1 LVLSANAARAFPPAA
16 AAASLLAVVALVSKR
31 RQCAMGTIC
40 KAGATS
46 QPAEVFPGV
55 MVRSRLLCLLPQ
67 SWRDSPTLAPFHS
80 RVFAMIWTASL
91 VSNFGT
97 LIQAVGASWMM
108 TSIAPSA
115 DMVALVQAST
125 TLPIMLLSLPS
136 GATADIWDRRLVML
150 IAQVL
155 MLLVALGLTITA
167 YMGQITPWTLL
178 ALTFLLG
185 CGTALYGPAW
195 QSSVGEQVPR
205 PDLPSA
211 VALNSLSF
219 NIARTAGPAIGGIIV
234 AKAGPPVAFLINALS
249 YVALI
254 VVLLLWR
261 RPRPAPFL
269 PPENMLMAMG
279 AGIRY
284 ARLSPEIRTVLV
296 RGVVFGVLGS
306 SVWALMPLIARDL
319 IGGNAVTYGV
329 LLGAFGSGAVLGA
342 LSSTSLRKRYTN
354 EVIVRAATVGF
365 GVSSLV
371 TAVSS
376 WHALSMLALML
387 GGASWVLALS
397 TFNVTVQT
405 SSPRWVVGR
414 TVAIYQ
420 MVTFGGLAIG
430 SWLSG
435 LVASEFSLVIC
446 LASSGVLM
454 AVSALLGRRLP
465 LRQPE
470 LLNLDPSRT
479 FSSENRAQLDRLI
492 DTGPVVVT
500 VEYRVAVDAAEPFRL
515 AMRELRRI
523 RRRDGAKRW
532 SLMQDMAAPEIWIER
547 YHSPNWVEHLRRHHR
562 FTVSD
567 REIERKVL
575 DLHQG
580 PEAPHVRHL
589 IERRTDEPVGDLSAT
604 TDPHLPS
611 GSVTLATS
619 AGPAEP
625 G

>member
-1 LVLSANAARAFPPAA
+1 MIWS
-16 AAASLLAVVALVSKR
+16 ASL
-31 RQCAMGTIC
+31 I
-40 KAGATS
+40 
-46 QPAEVFPGV
+46 
-55 MVRSRLLCLLPQ
+55 
-67 SWRDSPTLAPFHS
+67 
-80 RVFAMIWTASL
+80 
-91 VSNFGT
+91 SNFGS

-136 GATADIWDRRLVML
+136 GATADIWDRRL
-150 IAQVL
+150 L
-155 MLLVALGLTITA
+155 MLAAQTLMLVVAAVLTATA
-167 YMGQITPWTLL
+167 YFGLITPWILL
-178 ALTFLLG
+178 TLTFLLG
-185 CGTALYGPAW
+185 CGTALYAPAW

-205 PDLPSA
+205 ADLPSA
-211 VALNSLSF
+211 VALNSLAF
-219 NIARTAGPAIGGIIV
+219 NIARTAGPAIGGVIV
-234 AKAGPPVAFLINALS
+234 AQAGPPAAFLLNSLS
-249 YVALI
+249 YVGLI
-254 VVLLLWR
+254 IVLVLWR

-269 PPENMLMAMG
+269 PPENMFMAMG

-284 ARLSPEIRTVLV
+284 ARLSPDIRTVLI
-296 RGVVFGVLGS
+296 RGATFGVLGS
-306 SVWALMPLIARDL
+306 SIWALMPLVARNL

-342 LSSTSLRKRYTN
+342 LSSTWLRRRYSN
-354 EVIVRAATVGF
+354 ELIVRASTVGF
-365 GVSSLV
+365 GLGSIV
-371 TAVSS
+371 TASSS
-376 WHALSMLALML
+376 WHALSMIALMV

-414 TVAIYQ
+414 TVSIYQ
-420 MVTFGGLAIG
+420 MVTFGGLSIG

-435 LVASEFSLVIC
+435 VAANQFGLRVC
-446 LASSGVLM
+446 LASSGALM
-454 AVSALLGRRLP
+454 AISALLGRRLP

-470 LLNLDPSRT
+470 GLNLDPSRT
-479 FSSENRAQLDRLI
+479 WSSEHRAQLDRLI

-500 VEYRVAVDAAEPFRL
+500 VEYRIAVEDAEAFRL

-532 SLMQDMAAPEIWIER
+532 SLMQDMAAPDIWIER

-575 DLHQG
+575 DFHQG
-580 PEAPHVRHL
+580 DQPPHVRHL
-589 IERRTDEPVGDLSAT
+589 IERRTDEAVGERTAT
-604 TDPHLPS
+604 TDPHLPT
-611 GSVTLATS
+611 GSVSLAT
-619 AGPAEP
+619 GAEAER

>member
-1 LVLSANAARAFPPAA
+1 
-16 AAASLLAVVALVSKR
+16 
-31 RQCAMGTIC
+31 
-40 KAGATS
+40 
-46 QPAEVFPGV
+46 VFPGV
-55 MVRSRLLCLLPQ
+55 TVRSRLLSLLPL

-91 VSNFGT
+91 VSNFGS

-108 TSIAPSA
+108 TSIAPSP

-155 MLLVALGLTITA
+155 MLLVALGLTVTS

-234 AKAGPPVAFLINALS
+234 ANAGPPVAFLVNALS

-254 VVLLLWR
+254 VVLMLWR

-279 AGIRY
+279 AGVRY
-284 ARLSPEIRTVLV
+284 ARLSPEIRTVLT

-329 LLGAFGSGAVLGA
+329 LLGAFGSGAVIGA

-354 EVIVRAATVGF
+354 EVIVRASTVGF
-365 GVSSLV
+365 GISSLV
-371 TAVSS
+371 TAVSE

-435 LVASEFSLVIC
+435 LVANELGLKVCLV
-446 LASSGVLM
+446 SSGALM
-454 AVSALLGRRLP
+454 SVSALLGRRLP

-470 LLNLDPSRT
+470 GLNLDPSRT
-479 FSSENRAQLDRLI
+479 FSSESRAQLDRLI

-500 VEYRVAVDAAEPFRL
+500 VEYRIAVDDAEPFRL

-567 REIERKVL
+567 REIEREAL
-575 DLHQG
+575 DFHQG

>member
-1 LVLSANAARAFPPAA
+1 
-16 AAASLLAVVALVSKR
+16 
-31 RQCAMGTIC
+31 
-40 KAGATS
+40 
-46 QPAEVFPGV
+46 
-55 MVRSRLLCLLPQ
+55 
-67 SWRDSPTLAPFHS
+67 
-80 RVFAMIWTASL
+80 MIWTASL
-91 VSNFGT
+91 ISNFGT
-97 LIQAVGASWMM
+97 LIQAVGASWLM

-136 GATADIWDRRLVML
+136 GATADIWDRRLLML
-150 IAQVL
+150 IAQGL
-155 MLLVALGLTITA
+155 MLAVASALTVIAYLGL
-167 YMGQITPWTLL
+167 ITPWTLL
-178 ALTFLLG
+178 TLTFLLG

-195 QSSVGEQVPR
+195 QSSVGEQVR
-205 PDLPSA
+205 RADLPSA
-211 VALNSLSF
+211 VALNSLAF

-234 AKAGPPVAFLINALS
+234 AKAGPPAAFLLNSLS
-249 YVALI
+249 YVGLI
-254 VVLLLWR
+254 VVLALWR
-261 RPRPAPFL
+261 RPKPAPFL
-269 PPENMLMAMG
+269 PPENMFMAMG
-279 AGIRY
+279 AGLRY
-284 ARLSPEIRTVLV
+284 ARLSPDIRTVLI
-296 RGVVFGVLGS
+296 RGSIFGVLGS
-306 SVWALMPLIARDL
+306 SIWALMPLVARDL

-342 LSSTSLRKRYTN
+342 LSSTWLRKRYSN
-354 EVIVRAATVGF
+354 EIIVQASTAGF
-365 GVSSLV
+365 GIASVI
-371 TAVSS
+371 TAVSA
-376 WHALSMLALML
+376 WHALSMVALMV
-387 GGASWVLALS
+387 GGAAWVLALS

-420 MVTFGGLAIG
+420 MVTFGGLSIG

-435 LVASEFSLVIC
+435 VVANQFGLVIC
-446 LASSGVLM
+446 LASSGALM
-454 AVSALLGRRLP
+454 AVSALLGRKLP

-470 LLNLDPSRT
+470 GLNLDPSRT
-479 FSSENRAQLDRLI
+479 WSSEHRGQLDRLI

-500 VEYRVAVDAAEPFRL
+500 VEYRIAPEDAEAFRL

-575 DLHQG
+575 DFHQG
-580 PEAPHVRHL
+580 DEPPHVRHL
-589 IERRTDEPVGDLSAT
+589 IERRTDEPVGERTAS

-611 GSVTLATS
+611 GPVSLATTDPS
-619 AGPAEP
+619 EPA
-625 G
+625 

>member
-1 LVLSANAARAFPPAA
+1 
-16 AAASLLAVVALVSKR
+16 
-31 RQCAMGTIC
+31 
-40 KAGATS
+40 
-46 QPAEVFPGV
+46 
-55 MVRSRLLCLLPQ
+55 
-67 SWRDSPTLAPFHS
+67 
-80 RVFAMIWTASL
+80 MIWTASL
-91 VSNFGT
+91 VSNFGS

-108 TSIAPSA
+108 TSIAPTP

-125 TLPIMLLSLPS
+125 TLPIMLFSLPS

-150 IAQVL
+150 IAQV
-155 MLLVALGLTITA
+155 MMVTVALALTAIT
-167 YMGQITPWTLL
+167 YIGQITPWTLL
-178 ALTFLLG
+178 TLTFLLG
-185 CGTALYGPAW
+185 CGVALYGPAW

-205 PDLPSA
+205 HDLPSA

-219 NIARTAGPAIGGIIV
+219 NIARTAGPAIGGVIV
-234 AKAGPPVAFLINALS
+234 AKAGPPAAFLINGLS
-249 YVALI
+249 YVGLI
-254 VVLLLWR
+254 VVLCLWR

-284 ARLSPEIRTVLV
+284 TRLSPDIRTVLI
-296 RGVVFGVLGS
+296 RGVVFGILGS

-319 IGGNAVTYGV
+319 IGGDAVTYGV
-329 LLGAFGSGAVLGA
+329 LLGSFGIGAVLGA
-342 LSSTSLRKRYTN
+342 LGSTWLRRRYTN
-354 EVIVRAATVGF
+354 EVIVRWSTAGF
-365 GVSSLV
+365 GIGSMLTSI
-371 TAVSS
+371 SS
-376 WHALSMLALML
+376 WHALSVPALML

-420 MVTFGGLAIG
+420 MVTFGGLAVG

-435 LVASEFSLVIC
+435 EVAKEFGLSRCLLVTGALMVI
-446 LASSGVLM
+446 ST
-454 AVSALLGRRLP
+454 LLGRRLP

-470 LLNLDPSRT
+470 GLNLDPSRT
-479 FSSENRAQLDRLI
+479 WSTENAAQLDRLI

-500 VEYRVAVDAAEPFRL
+500 VEYKIAVDDAEAFR
-515 AMRELRRI
+515 MSMHELKRI

-567 REIERKVL
+567 REIERKAL
-575 DLHQG
+575 DFHQG
-580 PEAPHVRHL
+580 PEPPHIRHL
-589 IERRTDEPVGDLSAT
+589 IERRTDEPVGEMTAT
-604 TDPHLPS
+604 TDPHLGS
-611 GSVTLATS
+611 GSVTLTPNEA
-619 AGPAEP
+619 PAEP

>member
-1 LVLSANAARAFPPAA
+1 MSPNGDR
-16 AAASLLAVVALVSKR
+16 
-31 RQCAMGTIC
+31 
-40 KAGATS
+40 
-46 QPAEVFPGV
+46 
-55 MVRSRLLCLLPQ
+55 
-67 SWRDSPTLAPFHS
+67 WRNSPTLAPFHS

-91 VSNFGT
+91 VSNFGS

-125 TLPIMLLSLPS
+125 TLPIMLLSLAS

-150 IAQVL
+150 IAQIL
-155 MLLVALGLTITA
+155 MLLVSLALTITA

-205 PDLPSA
+205 RDLPSA

-234 AKAGPPVAFLINALS
+234 ASAGPPVAFLTNAVS
-249 YVALI
+249 YVGLI
-254 VVLLLWR
+254 VVLMLWR
-261 RPRPAPFL
+261 RPKPAPFL
-269 PPENMLMAMG
+269 PPENMFMAMG
-279 AGIRY
+279 AGVRY
-284 ARLSPEIRTVLV
+284 ARLSPEIRTVLL

-342 LSSTSLRKRYTN
+342 LSSTSLRHRYSN
-354 EVIVRAATVGF
+354 EVIVRASTVGF
-365 GVSSLV
+365 GISSLV
-371 TAVSS
+371 TAMSS

-397 TFNVTVQT
+397 TFNVTVQI

-435 LVASEFSLVIC
+435 LVANSFGLKIC
-446 LASSGVLM
+446 LISSGALM
-454 AVSALLGRRLP
+454 VVSAVLGRRLP

-470 LLNLDPSRT
+470 GLNLDPSRT
-479 FSSENRAQLDRLI
+479 FSSESRAQLDRLI

-500 VEYRVAVDAAEPFRL
+500 VEYRIAVDDAEPFRL

-547 YHSPNWVEHLRRHHR
+547 YHSPNWIEHLRRHHR

-567 REIERKVL
+567 REIERKAL
-575 DLHQG
+575 DFHQG
-580 PEAPHVRHL
+580 PDPPHIRHL
-589 IERRTDEPVGDLSAT
+589 IERRTDEPVGDLSAA

-619 AGPAEP
+619 RGPAEP

>member
-1 LVLSANAARAFPPAA
+1 M
-16 AAASLLAVVALVSKR
+16 LA
-31 RQCAMGTIC
+31 
-40 KAGATS
+40 
-46 QPAEVFPGV
+46 
-55 MVRSRLLCLLPQ
+55 LLPR

-80 RVFAMIWTASL
+80 RIFAMIWTASL
-91 VSNFGT
+91 ISNFGT
-97 LIQAVGASWMM
+97 LIQAVGASWLM

-136 GATADIWDRRLVML
+136 GATADIWDRRLLML
-150 IAQVL
+150 IAQGL
-155 MLLVALGLTITA
+155 MLAVASALTVIAYLGL
-167 YMGQITPWTLL
+167 ITPWTLL
-178 ALTFLLG
+178 TLTFLLG

-195 QSSVGEQVPR
+195 QSSVGEQVR
-205 PDLPSA
+205 RADLPSA
-211 VALNSLSF
+211 VALNSLAF

-234 AKAGPPVAFLINALS
+234 AKAGPPAAFLLNSLS
-249 YVALI
+249 YVGLI
-254 VVLLLWR
+254 IVLTLWR
-261 RPRPAPFL
+261 RPKPAPFL
-269 PPENMLMAMG
+269 PPENMFMAMA
-279 AGIRY
+279 AGLRY
-284 ARLSPEIRTVLV
+284 ARLSPDIRTVLI
-296 RGVVFGVLGS
+296 RGSIFGVLGS
-306 SVWALMPLIARDL
+306 SIWALMPLVARDL

-342 LSSTSLRKRYTN
+342 LSSTWLRKRYTN
-354 EVIVRAATVGF
+354 ETIVQASTAGF
-365 GVSSLV
+365 GIGSII

-376 WHALSMLALML
+376 WHALSMVALMV
-387 GGASWVLALS
+387 GGAAWVLALS

-420 MVTFGGLAIG
+420 MVTFGGLSIG

-435 LVASEFSLVIC
+435 VVASQFGLVIC
-446 LASSGVLM
+446 LASSGTLM
-454 AVSALLGRRLP
+454 ALSALLGRKLP

-470 LLNLDPSRT
+470 GLNLDPSRT
-479 FSSENRAQLDRLI
+479 WSSEHRGQLDRLI

-500 VEYRVAVDAAEPFRL
+500 VEYRIAPEDAEAFRL

-575 DLHQG
+575 DFHQG
-580 PEAPHVRHL
+580 DEPPRVRHL
-589 IERRTDEPVGDLSAT
+589 IERRTDEPAGERTAS
-604 TDPHLPS
+604 TDPHLSS
-611 GSVTLATS
+611 GPVSLTT
-619 AGPAEP
+619 AEP
-625 G
+625 TEPG

>member
-1 LVLSANAARAFPPAA
+1 MRA
-16 AAASLLAVVALVSKR
+16 
-31 RQCAMGTIC
+31 
-40 KAGATS
+40 
-46 QPAEVFPGV
+46 
-55 MVRSRLLCLLPQ
+55 
-67 SWRDSPTLAPFHS
+67 WRDSATLAPFHS
-80 RVFAMIWTASL
+80 RIFAMIWSASL
-91 VSNFGT
+91 VSNFGS

-150 IAQVL
+150 IAQCVMLVFAAVL
-155 MLLVALGLTITA
+155 TALTYLST
-167 YMGQITPWTLL
+167 ITPWTLL
-178 ALTFLLG
+178 TLTFLLG

-205 PDLPSA
+205 ADLPSA
-211 VALNSLSF
+211 VALNSLAF
-219 NIARTAGPAIGGIIV
+219 NIARAAGPAIGGIIV
-234 AKAGPPVAFLINALS
+234 AKAGPPAAFLLNSLS

-254 VVLLLWR
+254 IVLVLWR

-284 ARLSPEIRTVLV
+284 ARLSPDIRTVLI
-296 RGVVFGVLGS
+296 RGAAFGVLGS
-306 SVWALMPLIARDL
+306 SVWALLPLIARDL
-319 IGGNAVTYGV
+319 IGGDAVTYGV

-342 LSSTSLRKRYTN
+342 LSSTSLRRRCSN
-354 EVIVRAATVGF
+354 ELIVRTATVGF
-365 GVSSLV
+365 GIASIV
-371 TAVSS
+371 TAISS
-376 WHALSMLALML
+376 WHALSMIALML

-435 LVASEFSLVIC
+435 VVASQLSLVIC
-446 LASSGVLM
+446 LVSSGTLM
-454 AVSALLGRRLP
+454 AVSALLGWRLP

-470 LLNLDPSRT
+470 GLNLDPSRT
-479 FSSENRAQLDRLI
+479 WSSENRAQLDQLI

-500 VEYRVAVDAAEPFRL
+500 VEYKIAADDAEPFRL

-562 FTVSD
+562 FTVAD
-567 REIERKVL
+567 REIERTAL
-575 DLHQG
+575 DFHQG
-580 PEAPHVRHL
+580 EEPPRLRHL
-589 IERRTDEPVGDLSAT
+589 IERRTDQSVGERTAA
-604 TDPHLPS
+604 TDPNLPS
-611 GSVTLATS
+611 GAVSLTATVITRS
-619 AGPAEP
+619 RPDQPA
-625 G
+625 

>member
-1 LVLSANAARAFPPAA
+1 
-16 AAASLLAVVALVSKR
+16 
-31 RQCAMGTIC
+31 
-40 KAGATS
+40 
-46 QPAEVFPGV
+46 
-55 MVRSRLLCLLPQ
+55 
-67 SWRDSPTLAPFHS
+67 
-80 RVFAMIWTASL
+80 MIWSASL
-91 VSNFGT
+91 VSNFGS

-136 GATADIWDRRLVML
+136 GATADIWDRRLLML
-150 IAQVL
+150 IAQSL
-155 MLLVALGLTITA
+155 MLVVSAMLTVIAYLGL
-167 YMGQITPWTLL
+167 ITPWTLL
-178 ALTFLLG
+178 TLTFLLG

-195 QSSVGEQVPR
+195 QSSVGEQVR
-205 PDLPSA
+205 RTDLPSA
-211 VALNSLSF
+211 VALNSLAF
-219 NIARTAGPAIGGIIV
+219 NIARTAGPAIGGVIV
-234 AKAGPPVAFLINALS
+234 AKAGPPAAFLINGLS
-249 YVALI
+249 YVGLI
-254 VVLLLWR
+254 IVLTLWR

-269 PPENMLMAMG
+269 PPENMFMAMG

-284 ARLSPEIRTVLV
+284 ARLSPDIRTVLI
-296 RGVVFGVLGS
+296 RGAVFGVLGS
-306 SVWALMPLIARDL
+306 SIWALMPLVARDL

-342 LSSTSLRKRYTN
+342 LSSTSLRRRYPN
-354 EVIVRAATVGF
+354 EIIVRASTVGF
-365 GVSSLV
+365 GVGSIV

-376 WHALSMLALML
+376 WHALSMVALML

-420 MVTFGGLAIG
+420 MVTFGGLSIG

-435 LVASEFSLVIC
+435 VVAHQLGLVIC
-446 LASSGVLM
+446 LVSSGTLM
-454 AVSALLGRRLP
+454 AISALLGRRLP

-470 LLNLDPSRT
+470 GLNLDPSRT
-479 FSSENRAQLDRLI
+479 WSSEHRAQLDRLI

-500 VEYRVAVDAAEPFRL
+500 VEYRIAAEDAEAFRL

-575 DLHQG
+575 DFHQG
-580 PEAPHVRHL
+580 DEPPHVRHL
-589 IERRTDEPVGDLSAT
+589 IERRTDEPVGERSAT

-611 GSVTLATS
+611 GSVSLAT
-619 AGPAEP
+619 ADPAEP

>member
-1 LVLSANAARAFPPAA
+1 ML
-16 AAASLLAVVALVSKR
+16 SLLPR
-31 RQCAMGTIC
+31 
-40 KAGATS
+40 
-46 QPAEVFPGV
+46 
-55 MVRSRLLCLLPQ
+55 
-67 SWRDSPTLAPFHS
+67 SWRDSPTLAPFDS
-80 RVFAMIWTASL
+80 RIFAMIWSASL
-91 VSNFGT
+91 ISNFGS

-136 GATADIWDRRLVML
+136 GATADIWDRRL
-150 IAQVL
+150 L
-155 MLLVALGLTITA
+155 MLAAQTLMLVVAAVLTATA
-167 YMGQITPWTLL
+167 YFGLITPWILL
-178 ALTFLLG
+178 TLTFLLG
-185 CGTALYGPAW
+185 CGTALYAPAW

-205 PDLPSA
+205 ADLPSA
-211 VALNSLSF
+211 VALNSLAF
-219 NIARTAGPAIGGIIV
+219 NIARTAGPAIGGVIV
-234 AKAGPPVAFLINALS
+234 AQAGPPAAFLLNSLS
-249 YVALI
+249 YVGLI
-254 VVLLLWR
+254 IVLVLWR

-269 PPENMLMAMG
+269 PPENMFMAMG

-284 ARLSPEIRTVLV
+284 ARLSPDIRTVLI
-296 RGVVFGVLGS
+296 RGATFGVLGS
-306 SVWALMPLIARDL
+306 SIWALMPLVARNL

-342 LSSTSLRKRYTN
+342 LSSTWLRRRYSN
-354 EVIVRAATVGF
+354 ELIVRASTVGF
-365 GVSSLV
+365 GLGSIV
-371 TAVSS
+371 TASSS
-376 WHALSMLALML
+376 WHALSMIALMV

-414 TVAIYQ
+414 TVSIYQ
-420 MVTFGGLAIG
+420 MVTFGGLSIG

-435 LVASEFSLVIC
+435 VAANQFGLRVC
-446 LASSGVLM
+446 LASSGALM
-454 AVSALLGRRLP
+454 AISALLGRRLP

-470 LLNLDPSRT
+470 GLNLDPSRT
-479 FSSENRAQLDRLI
+479 WSSEHRAQLDRLI

-500 VEYRVAVDAAEPFRL
+500 VEYRIAVEDAEAFRL

-532 SLMQDMAAPEIWIER
+532 SLMQDMAAPDIWIER

-575 DLHQG
+575 DFHQG
-580 PEAPHVRHL
+580 DQPPHVRHL
-589 IERRTDEPVGDLSAT
+589 IERRTDEAVGERTAT
-604 TDPHLPS
+604 TDPHLPT
-611 GSVTLATS
+611 GSVSLAT
-619 AGPAEP
+619 GAEAER

>member
-1 LVLSANAARAFPPAA
+1 LL
-16 AAASLLAVVALVSKR
+16 SLLPR
-31 RQCAMGTIC
+31 
-40 KAGATS
+40 
-46 QPAEVFPGV
+46 
-55 MVRSRLLCLLPQ
+55 
-67 SWRDSPTLAPFHS
+67 SWRDSPTLAPFDS
-80 RVFAMIWTASL
+80 RIFAMIWSASL
-91 VSNFGT
+91 ISNFGS

-136 GATADIWDRRLVML
+136 GATADIWDRRL
-150 IAQVL
+150 L
-155 MLLVALGLTITA
+155 MLAAQTLMLVVAAVLTATA
-167 YMGQITPWTLL
+167 YFGLITPWILL
-178 ALTFLLG
+178 TLTFLLG
-185 CGTALYGPAW
+185 CGTALYAPAW

-205 PDLPSA
+205 ADLPSA
-211 VALNSLSF
+211 VALNSLAF
-219 NIARTAGPAIGGIIV
+219 NIARTAGPAIGGVIV
-234 AKAGPPVAFLINALS
+234 AQAGPPAAFLLNSLS
-249 YVALI
+249 YVGLI
-254 VVLLLWR
+254 IVLVLWR

-269 PPENMLMAMG
+269 PPENMFMAMG

-284 ARLSPEIRTVLV
+284 ARLSPDIRTVLI
-296 RGVVFGVLGS
+296 RGATFGVLGS
-306 SVWALMPLIARDL
+306 SIWALMPLVARNL

-342 LSSTSLRKRYTN
+342 LSSTWLRRRYSN
-354 EVIVRAATVGF
+354 ELIVRASTVGF
-365 GVSSLV
+365 GLGSIV
-371 TAVSS
+371 TASSS
-376 WHALSMLALML
+376 WHALSMIALMV

-414 TVAIYQ
+414 TVSIYQ
-420 MVTFGGLAIG
+420 MVTFGGLSIG

-435 LVASEFSLVIC
+435 VAANQFGLRVC
-446 LASSGVLM
+446 LASSGALM
-454 AVSALLGRRLP
+454 AISALLGRRLP

-470 LLNLDPSRT
+470 GLNLDPSRT
-479 FSSENRAQLDRLI
+479 WSSEHRAQLDRLI

-500 VEYRVAVDAAEPFRL
+500 VEYRIAVEDAEAFRL

-532 SLMQDMAAPEIWIER
+532 SLMQDMAAPDIWIER

-575 DLHQG
+575 DFHQG
-580 PEAPHVRHL
+580 DQPPHVRHL
-589 IERRTDEPVGDLSAT
+589 IERRTDEAVGERTAT
-604 TDPHLPS
+604 TDPHLPT
-611 GSVTLATS
+611 GSVSLAT
-619 AGPAEP
+619 GAEAER

>member
-1 LVLSANAARAFPPAA
+1 MLVVAA
-16 AAASLLAVVALVSKR
+16 AL
-31 RQCAMGTIC
+31 T
-40 KAGATS
+40 
-46 QPAEVFPGV
+46 
-55 MVRSRLLCLLPQ
+55 
-67 SWRDSPTLAPFHS
+67 
-80 RVFAMIWTASL
+80 
-91 VSNFGT
+91 
-97 LIQAVGASWMM
+97 
-108 TSIAPSA
+108 
-115 DMVALVQAST
+115 
-125 TLPIMLLSLPS
+125 
-136 GATADIWDRRLVML
+136 ATAYF
-150 IAQVL
+150 
-155 MLLVALGLTITA
+155 GL
-167 YMGQITPWTLL
+167 ITPWILL
-178 ALTFLLG
+178 TLTFLLG
-185 CGTALYGPAW
+185 CGTALYAPAW

-205 PDLPSA
+205 ADLPSA
-211 VALNSLSF
+211 VALNSLAF

-234 AKAGPPVAFLINALS
+234 AKAGPPAAFLLNSLS

-254 VVLLLWR
+254 VVLALWR

-269 PPENMLMAMG
+269 PPENMFMAMG

-284 ARLSPEIRTVLV
+284 ARLSPDIRTVLI
-296 RGVVFGVLGS
+296 RGAIFGVLGS
-306 SVWALMPLIARDL
+306 SIWALMPLIARVL

-342 LSSTSLRKRYTN
+342 LSSTSLRRRYTN
-354 EVIVRAATVGF
+354 ELIVRASTAGF
-365 GVSSLV
+365 GIASIA
-371 TAVSS
+371 TAISS
-376 WHALSMLALML
+376 WHAVSMVALML

-414 TVAIYQ
+414 TVSIYQ

-435 LVASEFSLVIC
+435 VVAHRFGLMIC
-446 LASSGVLM
+446 LASSGALM
-454 AVSALLGRRLP
+454 AVSVLLGRKLP

-470 LLNLDPSRT
+470 GLNLDPSRT
-479 FSSENRAQLDRLI
+479 WSSEHRAQLDRLI

-500 VEYRVAVDAAEPFRL
+500 VEYRIAVEDAEAFRL

-575 DLHQG
+575 DFHQG
-580 PEAPHVRHL
+580 DEPPHVRHL
-589 IERRTDEPVGDLSAT
+589 IERRTDEPLGERTAT

-611 GSVTLATS
+611 GSVSLAAT
-619 AGPAEP
+619 GTEAEH
-625 G
+625 

>member
-1 LVLSANAARAFPPAA
+1 ML
-16 AAASLLAVVALVSKR
+16 SLLPR
-31 RQCAMGTIC
+31 
-40 KAGATS
+40 
-46 QPAEVFPGV
+46 
-55 MVRSRLLCLLPQ
+55 
-67 SWRDSPTLAPFHS
+67 SWRDSPTLVPFHS
-80 RVFAMIWTASL
+80 RIFALIWTASL
-91 VSNFGT
+91 ISNFGS

-136 GATADIWDRRLVML
+136 GATADIWDRRLLML
-150 IAQVL
+150 IAQGL
-155 MLLVALGLTITA
+155 MLAVSAALTVITYLGL
-167 YMGQITPWTLL
+167 ITPWTLL
-178 ALTFLLG
+178 TLTFLLG

-205 PDLPSA
+205 ADLPSA

-234 AKAGPPVAFLINALS
+234 AKAGPPAAFLLNSLS
-249 YVALI
+249 YLGLI
-254 VVLLLWR
+254 IVLALWR
-261 RPRPAPFL
+261 RPRPAAFL

-284 ARLSPEIRTVLV
+284 SRLSPDIRTVLM

-306 SVWALMPLIARDL
+306 SIWALMPLIARDL

-342 LSSTSLRKRYTN
+342 LSSTSLRRRYTN
-354 EVIVRAATVGF
+354 EIIVRASTAGF
-365 GVSSLV
+365 GIGSIV

-414 TVAIYQ
+414 TVSIYQ

-435 LVASEFSLVIC
+435 VVAHRLGLSVCLV
-446 LASSGVLM
+446 SSGALM
-454 AVSALLGRRLP
+454 TLSALLGRKLP

-470 LLNLDPSRT
+470 GLNLDPSRT
-479 FSSENRAQLDRLI
+479 WSSEHRAQLDRLI

-500 VEYRVAVDAAEPFRL
+500 VEYRIAVDEAEAFRL

-547 YHSPNWVEHLRRHHR
+547 YHSPNWVEHLRRQHR

-567 REIERKVL
+567 GEIERKVL
-575 DLHQG
+575 DFHQG
-580 PEAPHVRHL
+580 DEPPNVRHL
-589 IERRTDEPVGDLSAT
+589 IERRTDEPVGERSAT

-611 GSVTLATS
+611 GSVSLTT
-619 AGPAEP
+619 GTETEP
-625 G
+625 S

>member
-1 LVLSANAARAFPPAA
+1 
-16 AAASLLAVVALVSKR
+16 
-31 RQCAMGTIC
+31 M
-40 KAGATS
+40 AT
-46 QPAEVFPGV
+46 
-55 MVRSRLLCLLPQ
+55 
-67 SWRDSPTLAPFHS
+67 WRDSPTLAPFHS
-80 RVFAMIWTASL
+80 RIFAMIWSASL
-91 VSNFGT
+91 ISNFGS

-108 TSIAPSA
+108 TSIAPSP

-136 GATADIWDRRLVML
+136 GATADIWDRRLLML
-150 IAQVL
+150 IAQAMMLIVAGVL
-155 MLLVALGLTITA
+155 TAIA
-167 YMGQITPWTLL
+167 YMGLVTPWTLL
-178 ALTFLLG
+178 SLTFLLG
-185 CGTALYGPAW
+185 CGVALYGPAW

-205 PDLPSA
+205 ADLPSA
-211 VALNSLSF
+211 VALNSLAF

-234 AKAGPPVAFLINALS
+234 AKAGPPAAFLINGLS

-254 VVLLLWR
+254 VVLALWR
-261 RPRPAPFL
+261 RPKPAPIL
-269 PPENMLMAMG
+269 PPENMFMAMG
-279 AGIRY
+279 AGVRY
-284 ARLSPEIRTVLV
+284 ARLSPEIRTVLI
-296 RGVVFGVLGS
+296 RGVVFGLLGS

-319 IGGNAVTYGV
+319 IGGDAVTYGV

-354 EVIVRAATVGF
+354 EVIVQTSTVGF
-365 GVSSLV
+365 GIATIV

-376 WHALSMLALML
+376 WHALTLVAMML

-435 LVASEFSLVIC
+435 VVASQLSLAIC
-446 LASSGVLM
+446 LASSGTLM
-454 AVSALLGRRLP
+454 AISALLGRKLP

-470 LLNLDPSRT
+470 GLNLDPSRT
-479 FSSENRAQLDRLI
+479 WSSENRAQLDRLI

-500 VEYRVAVDAAEPFRL
+500 VEYRIAVDDAEPFRL

-547 YHSPNWVEHLRRHHR
+547 YHSPNWIEHLRRHHR

-575 DLHQG
+575 EFHQADE
-580 PEAPHVRHL
+580 PPHIRHL
-589 IERRTDEPVGDLSAT
+589 IERRTDESLADRTAA

-611 GSVTLATS
+611 GSVALAAT
-619 AGPAEP
+619 ADPAKP

>member
-1 LVLSANAARAFPPAA
+1 VTF
-16 AAASLLAVVALVSKR
+16 
-31 RQCAMGTIC
+31 
-40 KAGATS
+40 
-46 QPAEVFPGV
+46 
-55 MVRSRLLCLLPQ
+55 RSRLLSRLPQ

-80 RVFAMIWTASL
+80 SVFAMIWTASL

-115 DMVALVQAST
+115 DMVALVQASS
-125 TLPIMLLSLPS
+125 TLPIMLLSLAA
-136 GATADIWDRRLVML
+136 GATADIWDRRLLML

-155 MLLVALGLTITA
+155 MLIISLCLTVIA

-178 ALTFLLG
+178 VLTFLLG
-185 CGTALYGPAW
+185 CGIALYGPAW

-205 PDLPSA
+205 RDLPSA
-211 VALNSLSF
+211 VALNSLAF

-234 AKAGPPVAFLINALS
+234 AKAGPPAAFLVNSLS
-249 YVALI
+249 YLALI
-254 VVLLLWR
+254 VVLILWR
-261 RPRPAPFL
+261 RPQPAPFL

-279 AGIRY
+279 AGVRY
-284 ARLSPEIRTVLV
+284 SRLSPEIRTVLI
-296 RGVVFGVLGS
+296 RGVAFGVLGS

-342 LSSTSLRKRYTN
+342 LGSTSLRQRYTN
-354 EVIVRAATVGF
+354 EIIVRASTVAF
-365 GVSSLV
+365 GISSLV

-376 WHALSMLALML
+376 WHALSMLALL
-387 GGASWVLALS
+387 LAGASWVLALS
-397 TFNVTVQT
+397 TFNVTVQI

-435 LVASEFSLVIC
+435 LVATEFGLAKC
-446 LASSGVLM
+446 LIASGALM
-454 AVSALLGRRLP
+454 AISAVLGRKLP
-465 LRQPE
+465 LHQPE
-470 LLNLDPSRT
+470 GLNLDPSRT
-479 FSSENRAQLDRLI
+479 WSSESRAQLDRLI

-500 VEYRVAVDAAEPFRL
+500 MEYRIAVDDAEPFRL
-515 AMRELRRI
+515 AMRELKRI

-532 SLMQDMAAPEIWIER
+532 SLMQDMADPEIWIER
-547 YHSPNWVEHLRRHHR
+547 YHSPNWIEHLRRHHR

-567 REIERKVL
+567 REIEREAL
-575 DLHQG
+575 DFHQG
-580 PEAPHVRHL
+580 PEAPRIRHL
-589 IERRTDEPVGDLSAT
+589 IERRTDEPVGNLTAT

-611 GSVTLATS
+611 GAVTLAAS
-619 AGPAEP
+619 GGPAEP

>member
-1 LVLSANAARAFPPAA
+1 MSPN
-16 AAASLLAVVALVSKR
+16 
-31 RQCAMGTIC
+31 GD
-40 KAGATS
+40 
-46 QPAEVFPGV
+46 
-55 MVRSRLLCLLPQ
+55 SR

-91 VSNFGT
+91 VSNFGS

-125 TLPIMLLSLPS
+125 TLPIMLLSLAS

-150 IAQVL
+150 IAQIL
-155 MLLVALGLTITA
+155 MLCVSLALTITA

-205 PDLPSA
+205 PHLASA

-219 NIARTAGPAIGGIIV
+219 NIARTVGPAIGGIIV
-234 AKAGPPVAFLINALS
+234 ANAGPPVAFLTNALS

-254 VVLLLWR
+254 VVLMLWR
-261 RPRPAPFL
+261 RPKPAPFL

-279 AGIRY
+279 AGVRY
-284 ARLSPEIRTVLV
+284 ARLSPEIRTVLL

-342 LSSTSLRKRYTN
+342 LSSTSLRHRCSN
-354 EVIVRAATVGF
+354 EVIVRTSTVGF
-365 GVSSLV
+365 GISSLV
-371 TAVSS
+371 TAISS
-376 WHALSMLALML
+376 WHTLSMVALML

-397 TFNVTVQT
+397 TFNLTVQT

-435 LVASEFSLVIC
+435 LVANGFGLKIC
-446 LASSGVLM
+446 LISSGALM
-454 AVSALLGRRLP
+454 VVSAVLGRRLP

-470 LLNLDPSRT
+470 GLNLDPSRT
-479 FSSENRAQLDRLI
+479 FSSESRAQLDLLI

-500 VEYRVAVDAAEPFRL
+500 VEYRIAVDDAEPFRL

-547 YHSPNWVEHLRRHHR
+547 YHSPNWIEHLRRHHR

-567 REIERKVL
+567 REIERKAL
-575 DLHQG
+575 DFHQG
-580 PEAPHVRHL
+580 PEPPHTRHL

>member
-1 LVLSANAARAFPPAA
+1 MIWS
-16 AAASLLAVVALVSKR
+16 ASL
-31 RQCAMGTIC
+31 I
-40 KAGATS
+40 
-46 QPAEVFPGV
+46 
-55 MVRSRLLCLLPQ
+55 
-67 SWRDSPTLAPFHS
+67 
-80 RVFAMIWTASL
+80 
-91 VSNFGT
+91 SNFGS

-136 GATADIWDRRLVML
+136 GATADIWDRRL
-150 IAQVL
+150 L
-155 MLLVALGLTITA
+155 MLAAQTLMLVVAAVLTATA
-167 YMGQITPWTLL
+167 YFGLITPWILL
-178 ALTFLLG
+178 TLTFLLG
-185 CGTALYGPAW
+185 CGTALYAPAW

-205 PDLPSA
+205 ADLPSA
-211 VALNSLSF
+211 VALNSLAF
-219 NIARTAGPAIGGIIV
+219 NIARTAGPAIGGVIV
-234 AKAGPPVAFLINALS
+234 AQAGPPAAFLLNSLS
-249 YVALI
+249 YVGLI
-254 VVLLLWR
+254 IVLVLWR

-269 PPENMLMAMG
+269 PPENMFMAMG

-284 ARLSPEIRTVLV
+284 ARLSPDIRTVLI
-296 RGVVFGVLGS
+296 RGATFGVLGS
-306 SVWALMPLIARDL
+306 SIWALMPLVARNL

-342 LSSTSLRKRYTN
+342 LSSTWLRRRYSN
-354 EVIVRAATVGF
+354 ELIVRASTVGF
-365 GVSSLV
+365 GLGSIV
-371 TAVSS
+371 TASSS
-376 WHALSMLALML
+376 WHALSMTALMV

-414 TVAIYQ
+414 TVSIYQ
-420 MVTFGGLAIG
+420 MVTFGGLSIG

-435 LVASEFSLVIC
+435 VAANQFGLRVC
-446 LASSGVLM
+446 LASSGALM
-454 AVSALLGRRLP
+454 AISALLGRRLP

-470 LLNLDPSRT
+470 GLNLDPSRT
-479 FSSENRAQLDRLI
+479 WSSEHRAQLDRLI

-500 VEYRVAVDAAEPFRL
+500 VEYRIAVEDAEAFRL

-532 SLMQDMAAPEIWIER
+532 SLMQDMAAPDIWIER

-575 DLHQG
+575 DFHQG
-580 PEAPHVRHL
+580 DQPPHVRHL
-589 IERRTDEPVGDLSAT
+589 IERRTDEAVGERTAT
-604 TDPHLPS
+604 TDPHLPT
-611 GSVTLATS
+611 GSVSLAT
-619 AGPAEP
+619 GAEAER

>member
-1 LVLSANAARAFPPAA
+1 
-16 AAASLLAVVALVSKR
+16 
-31 RQCAMGTIC
+31 
-40 KAGATS
+40 
-46 QPAEVFPGV
+46 
-55 MVRSRLLCLLPQ
+55 
-67 SWRDSPTLAPFHS
+67 
-80 RVFAMIWTASL
+80 MIWSASL
-91 VSNFGT
+91 VSSFGT

-136 GATADIWDRRLVML
+136 GATADIWDRRL
-150 IAQVL
+150 L
-155 MLLVALGLTITA
+155 MLVAQGFMLAVAAALTTIAYLGL
-167 YMGQITPWTLL
+167 ITPWTLL

-185 CGTALYGPAW
+185 CGTALYAPAW

-205 PDLPSA
+205 AELPSA
-211 VALNSLSF
+211 VALNSLAF
-219 NIARTAGPAIGGIIV
+219 NIARTAGPAIGGVIV
-234 AKAGPPVAFLINALS
+234 ARAGPPTAFLLNTVS

-254 VVLLLWR
+254 AVLVLWR

-269 PPENMLMAMG
+269 PPENMFMAMG

-284 ARLSPEIRTVLV
+284 ARLSPDIRTVLI
-296 RGVVFGVLGS
+296 RGALFGVLGS
-306 SVWALMPLIARDL
+306 SIWALMPLIARDL

-329 LLGAFGSGAVLGA
+329 LLGAFGSGAVSGA
-342 LSSTSLRKRYTN
+342 LSSTWLRRRYTN
-354 EVIVRAATVGF
+354 EIIVRASTAGF
-365 GVSSLV
+365 GIASII

-376 WHALSMLALML
+376 WHALSMVALML

-405 SSPRWVVGR
+405 SSPRWVAGR
-414 TVAIYQ
+414 TVSIYQ

-435 LVASEFSLVIC
+435 VVANQFGLGIC
-446 LASSGVLM
+446 LTSSGTLM
-454 AVSALLGRRLP
+454 ALSALLGRKLP

-470 LLNLDPSRT
+470 GLNLDPSRT
-479 FSSENRAQLDRLI
+479 WSSEHRAQLDRLI

-500 VEYRVAVDAAEPFRL
+500 VEYRIAAEEAEAFRL

-532 SLMQDMAAPEIWIER
+532 SLMQDMAAAEIWIER

-580 PEAPHVRHL
+580 DEPPRIRHL
-589 IERRTDEPVGDLSAT
+589 IERRTDEPVGEPTAT

-611 GSVTLATS
+611 GSVSLAA
-619 AGPAEP
+619 AGTEAKP